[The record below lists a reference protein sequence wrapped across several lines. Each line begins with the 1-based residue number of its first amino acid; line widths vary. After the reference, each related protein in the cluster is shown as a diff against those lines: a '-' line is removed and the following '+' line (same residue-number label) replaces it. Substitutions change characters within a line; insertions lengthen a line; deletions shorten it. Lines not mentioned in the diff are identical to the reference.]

1 MAHQEEKATAAL
13 AEIHGDPLTDL
24 DQNLWDLFAASAAAH
39 PDREALVS
47 LWQPADASLVS
58 SEDDDAPAPA
68 PAPAPSTSTA
78 RSECLRCSYGNLR
91 RGAERLGDA
100 LEKKMLSINPEHG
113 HGHGPGRGMHVAAV
127 LWNCAEWGFLL
138 WACVRI
144 GAVFIP
150 LDPRVTDD
158 VLLMLEA
165 AAPRVLVVQDA
176 EAARRLDAD
185 MARLGLPR
193 PLLRVFCGEGSIEG
207 WISLGELMMGGDA
220 LPLLPSSSS
229 SPPSPQGLGLE
240 EEEAATR
247 GDTDTDTDAITDTDT
262 DTADDQQ
269 QGPPRASGSNS
280 GSNNT
285 NNRDD
290 TSPAAL
296 VVFTSGTTGRPKGC
310 PHTNRNLVSQTSNY
324 DANADPDFVDRW
336 LVHTPVCH
344 VFAINNALRAWRHG
358 GVVVFASR
366 SFHIDATLRALVE
379 EECTVMS
386 ATPTL
391 VRALLSHASFPSP
404 QALSLSIVSVS
415 GTMIGA
421 EHIRL
426 CREGLGARDA
436 IQAYGMSEGAPIVS
450 WSRRDEMLV
459 DGYHAGVGKVLP
471 GAAVRVCRW
480 GGREVLLRGE
490 VGELH
495 ISGTSVIHHYF
506 GDDGGDADD
515 EGRFYDDE
523 AGRWLRTGDQA
534 MIDEKG
540 IVYILGRYNDL
551 IIRGGE
557 NIDPLKVESA
567 LSDIPG
573 LLQAFVVGVPDE
585 IAGQI
590 PVAIVTLTPKGSKSS
605 VLERSRLLG
614 PHYALDAVYTL
625 EDLGLDSVPSTAIG
639 KPKRAMLAD
648 IVAKKRLADQATSP
662 SRTHT
667 KREQLSILEEQ
678 LGEIWDQLVGVR
690 PSKTDDIFSL
700 ADSITLLRYCDAIL
714 RGLGKR
720 LYLQDLS
727 RCATIETQARL
738 LAARDAPQAEAGV
751 GKISI
756 PQLRPRADD
765 DLNSLFPRDQFY
777 NSRQYQQD
785 YHTFPNTA
793 ADEILSVAREQVSRL
808 GLDGSDVQDVIPVR
822 SSMYRTIV
830 GQRPQSYRIR
840 VVFRIHDATISQI
853 YDGLFQWL
861 AFRPLLR
868 TVLLGTQGAL
878 YHTVVRHSQ
887 VFFRKLVREAEAATE
902 QQAREVYE
910 DSSAESHSLVYMFG
924 AVIIRVKETGQRLLS
939 LTYSHSIADAL
950 TLLPWHRDL
959 DRLIHDSDTIIPMQ
973 TSYRL
978 FADLFSEYQD
988 SLPAQRAVSFH
999 VQRLRGISRYKSAL
1013 WPQQLSPGMM
1023 IGSDEGSFFVA
1034 ERDAVRDQIWNNEWQ
1049 DRAEEFRFPRR
1060 SRIVRLPTLAKLR
1073 QVYRLE
1079 PVLFAK
1085 CALIL
1090 FNVLQTKSPVA
1101 VFNSWESARS
1111 WPFVPDWVS
1120 DALQPAMS
1128 IDGPTVEWIL
1138 NMYEANREETL
1149 EDLMQRLVREQEQ
1162 IRRHEHVSWEKV
1174 VQELREEGSV
1184 AMDASFRQAF
1194 VWDVSMGVAASR
1206 GFRSDF
1212 ESLEPVARYDWPD
1225 CGLFWNAFM
1234 VDRENLLFIASWDTA
1249 QLSAEQVDGY
1259 CDDLADVM
1267 RRLASEDNWGLK
1279 MGEVFPEY

>member
-1 MAHQEEKATAAL
+1 MAHQKDKPAAAL

-24 DQNLWDLFAASAAAH
+24 DQDLWDLFAASAAAH

-47 LWQPADASLVS
+47 LWQPADTRLVS
-58 SEDDDAPAPA
+58 SEDDDAPA

-91 RGAERLGDA
+91 RGAERLADA
-100 LEKKMLSINPEHG
+100 LEKKMLGGVIEPDLGHG
-113 HGHGPGRGMHVAAV
+113 HGHGTEPGHGPGRGMHVAAV

-158 VLLMLEA
+158 VPLMLET

-185 MARLGLPR
+185 MARLELPR
-193 PLLRVFCGEGSIEG
+193 PLLRVFCGGSAEG
-207 WISLGELMMGGDA
+207 WISLGELMGGDGDA
-220 LPLLPSSSS
+220 SSSS
-229 SPPSPQGLGLE
+229 SSSPQGLGLGLGLDL
-240 EEEAATR
+240 EAR
-247 GDTDTDTDAITDTDT
+247 GDTDDTGTGKDTDTDTDTN
-262 DTADDQQ
+262 DDQQ
-269 QGPPRASGSNS
+269 QGPPRPTGSGSD
-280 GSNNT
+280 G
-285 NNRDD
+285 DA
-290 TSPAAL
+290 PAL

-358 GVVVFASR
+358 GVVVFAAR
-366 SFHIDATLRALVE
+366 SFHIDATLRALVDE
-379 EECTVMS
+379 KCTVMS

-391 VRALLSHASFPSP
+391 VRALLSHAAFPSP
-404 QALSLSIVSVS
+404 EALSLSIVSIS

-450 WSRRDEMLV
+450 WSRQDGMLV

-480 GGREVLLRGE
+480 GGGREVLSRME

-495 ISGTSVIHHYF
+495 ISGTSVIHGYF
-506 GDDGGDADD
+506 GEDEEDDD
-515 EGRFYDDE
+515 GRFYDDE

-540 IVYILGRYNDL
+540 VVYILGRYNDL

-557 NIDPLKVESA
+557 NIDPLKIETA

-590 PVAIVTLTPKGSKSS
+590 PVAIVKLAPKTPKSIIMEK
-605 VLERSRLLG
+605 SRLLG
-614 PHYALDAVYTL
+614 SHYALDSVYTL
-625 EDLGLDSVPSTAIG
+625 EDLGLDSVPATAIG

-648 IVAKKRLADQATSP
+648 IVTRKRQTDQAKHSQMHKNRDQV
-662 SRTHT
+662 SM
-667 KREQLSILEEQ
+667 LEEQ
-678 LGEIWDQLVGVR
+678 LGVIWDQLVGVR
-690 PSKTDDIFSL
+690 PNKTDDIFAL

-714 RGLGKR
+714 RGLGRR

-738 LAARDAPQAEAGV
+738 LAARDAPLEADAAL
-751 GKISI
+751 GKDGISHI
-756 PQLRPRADD
+756 HPRADGAF
-765 DLNSLFPRDQFY
+765 NSLIPRDQFHD
-777 NSRQYQQD
+777 SRQHQHQYS
-785 YHTFPNTA
+785 TVPNTT
-793 ADEILSVAREQVSRL
+793 ADAILSAAREQVERF
-808 GLDGSDVQDVIPVR
+808 GLDGADVQDVIPVR
-822 SSMYRTIV
+822 GSMYRTIV

-868 TVLLGTQGAL
+868 TVLLGVQGVL

-887 VFFRKLVREAEAATE
+887 LFFQKLVREVEADTE
-902 QQAREVYE
+902 KHARDLYE
-910 DSSAESHSLVYMFG
+910 DSSAESHSLAFMFG
-924 AVIIRVKETGQRLLS
+924 AVIIKVKETGQRLLC

-959 DRLIHDSDTIIPMQ
+959 DRLIHDNDTIIPMQ

-978 FADLFSEYQD
+978 FADLFAEYQD

-999 VQRLRGISRYKSAL
+999 VQRLRGISRYKKAL
-1013 WPQQLSPGMM
+1013 WPKQLSPGMM
-1023 IGSDEGSFFVA
+1023 IGSDSSSFFAA
-1034 ERDAVRDQIWNNEWQ
+1034 ERDAVRDQIWNGEWQ
-1049 DRAEEFRFPRR
+1049 DRAQEFRFPRR
-1060 SRIVRLPTLAKLR
+1060 SRIVRLPALAKLR
-1073 QVYRLE
+1073 ELYRLE

-1138 NMYEANREETL
+1138 NMYEAHREETL
-1149 EDLMQRLVREQEQ
+1149 EDLIQRMVREQEQ
-1162 IRRHEHVSWEKV
+1162 IRRHEHVPWEKV
-1174 VQELREEGSV
+1174 VQELREEASV
-1184 AMDASFRQAF
+1184 AMDASFRQSF

-1225 CGLFWNAFM
+1225 CGLFWSAFM

-1249 QLSAEQVDGY
+1249 QLNAEQVDGY

>member
-1 MAHQEEKATAAL
+1 MAPQEDKAATAL

-39 PDREALVS
+39 PDREAIVS
-47 LWQPADASLVS
+47 LWQPADAILVLEDDKEKKEE
-58 SEDDDAPAPA
+58 EDDDDGDGDDDVPAPA
-68 PAPAPSTSTA
+68 SASVPSTSTA
-78 RSECLRCSYGNLR
+78 GSECLRCSYGNLR
-91 RGAERLGDA
+91 RGAERLADN
-100 LEKKMLSINPEHG
+100 LEKMLGGVQGPAAG
-113 HGHGPGRGMHVAAV
+113 HRGMHVAAV

-158 VLLMLEA
+158 DVPLMLEA

-176 EAARRLDAD
+176 EAALRLDAD
-185 MARLGLPR
+185 LAGLELPR
-193 PLLRVFCGEGSIEG
+193 PLLRVFCGQGAVEG
-207 WISLGELMMGGDA
+207 WISFGQLMDGD
-220 LPLLPSSSS
+220 
-229 SPPSPQGLGLE
+229 
-240 EEEAATR
+240 TY
-247 GDTDTDTDAITDTDT
+247 TDTDTTDD
-262 DTADDQQ
+262 Q

-280 GSNNT
+280 GSDNHAHD
-285 NNRDD
+285 R
-290 TSPAAL
+290 PAL

-358 GVVVFASR
+358 GVVVFASP
-366 SFHIDATLRALVE
+366 SFHIDATLRALVDE
-379 EECTVMS
+379 KCTVMS

-391 VRALLSHASFPSP
+391 VRALLSHAAFPSP
-404 QALSLSIVSVS
+404 GALSLSIVSVS

-426 CREGLGARDA
+426 CREGGLGARDA

-480 GGREVLLRGE
+480 GSREVLRRME

-495 ISGTSVIHHYF
+495 ISGTSVIRNYF
-506 GDDGGDADD
+506 GEDEDEDEDGDGDD
-515 EGRFYDDE
+515 GRFYDDE

-540 IVYILGRYNDL
+540 VVYILGRYNDL

-557 NIDPLKVESA
+557 NIDPLKIESA

-590 PVAIVTLTPKGSKSS
+590 PVAVVKLTQKASKSS
-605 VLERSRLLG
+605 IMARSRLLG

-625 EDLGLDSVPSTAIG
+625 EDLGLDSVPTTAIG

-648 IVAKKRLADQATSP
+648 IVTKKRQTSDQAKTSP
-662 SRTHT
+662 IRN
-667 KREQLSILEEQ
+667 RRDQLLLLEEQ

-690 PSKTDDIFSL
+690 PGKADDFFSL

-727 RCATIETQARL
+727 RCATIEAQARL
-738 LAARDAPQAEAGV
+738 LATRDSSRPGADAEMSRRE
-751 GKISI
+751 SI
-756 PQLRPRADD
+756 PQFHPRADD
-765 DLNSLFPRDQFY
+765 DLNSVYPRDRFFD
-777 NSRQYQQD
+777 SRQRQQQ
-785 YHTFPNTA
+785 YPSFSNTS
-793 ADEILSVAREQVSRL
+793 ADEILSAAREQAARV
-808 GLDGSDVQDVIPVR
+808 GLDGSDIQDVIPVR
-822 SSMYRTIV
+822 GSMYRTIV

-840 VVFRIHDATISQI
+840 VVFRIHDASIAQI

-878 YHTVVRHSQ
+878 YHIVVRHSQ
-887 VFFRKLVREAEAATE
+887 VFFQKLVREAEAATE
-902 QQAREVYE
+902 EQARDIYE

-924 AVIIRVKETGQRLLS
+924 AVIVKVKETGQKLLS

-959 DRLIHDSDTIIPMQ
+959 DRLIHDNDTIIPLQ

-999 VQRLRGISRYKSAL
+999 VQRLRGISRYKAAL
-1013 WPQQLSPGMM
+1013 WPRQLSPGMM
-1023 IGSDEGSFFVA
+1023 IASDAGSFFTA
-1034 ERDAVRDQIWNNEWQ
+1034 ERDAVRDQIWDGDWQ

-1060 SRIVRLPTLAKLR
+1060 SRIVRLPALAKLR
-1073 QVYRLE
+1073 EVYRLE
-1079 PVLFAK
+1079 PVLFTK

-1101 VFNSWESARS
+1101 IFNSWESARS

-1149 EDLMQRLVREQEQ
+1149 EDLMQRMVREQEQ

-1184 AMDASFRQAF
+1184 AMDASFRQSF

-1206 GFRSDF
+1206 GFRSDY
-1212 ESLEPVARYDWPD
+1212 ESLEPVAR
-1225 CGLFWNAFM
+1225 GLFWSAFM

-1249 QLSAEQVDGY
+1249 QLNAEQVDGY

-1267 RRLASEDNWGLK
+1267 RRLANEDNLGLK

>member
-1 MAHQEEKATAAL
+1 MAHQQDKTTTAL

-24 DQNLWDLFAASAAAH
+24 DQNLWDLFAASAAAQ
-39 PDREALVS
+39 PDREAIVS

-58 SEDDDAPAPA
+58 EDNAHQPADA

-91 RGAERLGDA
+91 RGAERLADA
-100 LEKKMLSINPEHG
+100 LEKALGGIVDPHQGPE
-113 HGHGPGRGMHVAAV
+113 PGRGMHVAAV

-158 VLLMLEA
+158 DVPLMLEA
-165 AAPRVLVVQDA
+165 TAPRVLVVQDA

-185 MARLGLPR
+185 LLARLELPR
-193 PLLRVFCGEGSIEG
+193 PFVRVFCGGGSVEG
-207 WISLGELMMGGDA
+207 WISLAQLMGGGAEDGDA
-220 LPLLPSSSS
+220 SLS
-229 SPPSPQGLGLE
+229 SPSPPQGLGLE
-240 EEEAATR
+240 AR
-247 GDTDTDTDAITDTDT
+247 GDTDTDTDTDTITGTDADT
-262 DTADDQQ
+262 DDDQ
-269 QGPPRASGSNS
+269 QGPPRTGSGSGS
-280 GSNNT
+280 GSGS
-285 NNRDD
+285 DD
-290 TSPAAL
+290 GRLPAL

-358 GVVVFASR
+358 GTVVFAAR
-366 SFHIDATLRALVE
+366 SFAIDATLRALVE
-379 EECTVMS
+379 ERCTVMS

-404 QALSLSIVSVS
+404 EALSLSVVSVS
-415 GTMIGA
+415 GTMVAA

-480 GGREVLLRGE
+480 GSREVLSRGE

-495 ISGTSVIHHYF
+495 ISGTSVIHNYF
-506 GDDGGDADD
+506 GEDDDDNDDDDGM
-515 EGRFYDDE
+515 FYEDE

-540 IVYILGRYNDL
+540 VVYILGRYNDL

-557 NIDPLKVESA
+557 NIDPLKIESA

-573 LLQAFVVGVPDE
+573 LLQAFVVGVADE

-590 PVAIVTLTPKGSKSS
+590 PVAIVKLTPKASKSTIM
-605 VLERSRLLG
+605 EISRLLG

-625 EDLGLDSVPSTAIG
+625 EDLALDSVPTTSIG

-648 IVAKKRLADQATSP
+648 IVTKTRQSVAAARASGPPSKKRQQISM
-662 SRTHT
+662 
-667 KREQLSILEEQ
+667 LEEQ
-678 LGEIWDQLVGVR
+678 LGGIWDQLVGVR
-690 PSKTDDIFSL
+690 PGKADDIFSL
-700 ADSITLLRYCDAIL
+700 ADSITLLRYCDAVL

-727 RCATIETQARL
+727 RYATIESQARL
-738 LAARDAPQAEAGV
+738 LATREAPPEAQKAGMS
-751 GKISI
+751 KDSI
-756 PQLRPRADD
+756 PEISRRTDD
-765 DLNSLFPRDQFY
+765 DYYDSFFPRDRFFD
-777 NSRQYQQD
+777 SRQHQQQ
-785 YHTFPNTA
+785 YSTFPNIP
-793 ADEILSVAREQVSRL
+793 ADEILSAAREQVQRF

-822 SSMYRTIV
+822 GSMYRTIV

-840 VVFRIHDATISQI
+840 VVFRVHDATVSQI

-861 AFRPLLR
+861 SFRPLLR
-868 TVLLGTQGAL
+868 TILLGAQGAL

-887 VFFRKLVREAEAATE
+887 AFFHKLVREAEAATE
-902 QQAREVYE
+902 KQARDIYE

-924 AVIIRVKETGQRLLS
+924 AVIVKVKETGQNLLS

-1013 WPQQLSPGMM
+1013 WPKQLSPGMM
-1023 IGSDEGSFFVA
+1023 IGSDAGSIFAA
-1034 ERDAVRDQIWNNEWQ
+1034 ERDAVRDQIWDREWQ
-1049 DRAEEFRFPRR
+1049 DSADEFRFPRR

-1073 QVYRLE
+1073 DVYRLE

-1090 FNVLQTKSPVA
+1090 FNVLQTKAPVA
-1101 VFNSWESARS
+1101 IFSSWESARS

-1138 NMYEANREETL
+1138 NMYEANRGETL
-1149 EDLMQRLVREQEQ
+1149 EDLMQRMVREQEQ
-1162 IRRHEHVSWEKV
+1162 IRRHEHVPWDNV
-1174 VQELREEGSV
+1174 VQELREEAGA
-1184 AMDASFRQAF
+1184 AMDASFRQSF

-1225 CGLFWNAFM
+1225 CGLFWSAFM

-1249 QLSAEQVDGY
+1249 QLNAEQVDGY

-1279 MGEVFPEY
+1279 MGEVFPES